1 MTDRRRIL
9 VLPDKFKGTLTAD
22 AAARAIAEGWR
33 RARPADVLEELP
45 MADGGDG
52 FGPVFGGL
60 VGASGEAFETIDA
73 AGRRCRASWWWAA
86 GNRTA
91 VVEAARVNGLAML
104 PPGVYHPFDLDTY
117 GLGPL
122 LGRVAQAGPRRTLVG
137 IGGSATNDGGFG
149 MARALGWRFVDEA
162 GADLIRWTD
171 LDRLAG
177 LRPPARPLDL
187 GELTVAV
194 DVDNPLLGPRGASRV
209 YGPQKGLRADDMA
222 KAEAC
227 LGRLAEVVRDHLGE
241 DVAAQP
247 GAGAAGGLGFGL
259 RAFCGGAFRPGIEIF
274 ADLADLPARIAAADL
289 VVTGEGAVDAQTAMG
304 KGVGR
309 VAAMAAAAG
318 RPCLV
323 LAGVA
328 DSPAAGGLDVHAV
341 VPGLAD
347 REAALAEPAR
357 WLAALA
363 ERVAG
368 APRTPRRG

>member
-1 MTDRRRIL
+1 MDRPLRIL
-9 VLPDKFKGTLTAD
+9 VVPDKFKGTLTAAE
-22 AAARAIAEGWR
+22 AAQAIANGWCR
-33 RARPADVLEELP
+33 TRPDDALDLLP

-52 FGPVFGGL
+52 FGPVFGSL
-60 VGASGEAFETIDA
+60 VGAVEVTFDTVDA
-73 AGRRCRASWWWAA
+73 AAQPRRATWWWSD
-86 GNRTA
+86 GDGTA
-91 VVEAARVNGLAML
+91 VVEAARINGLAML
-104 PPGVYHPFDLDTY
+104 PPGRFHPFDLDTR

-122 LGRVAQAGPRRTLVG
+122 LARIAACRPRRTLIG

-149 MARALGWRFVDEA
+149 LACALGWRFVDRD
-162 GADLIRWTD
+162 GAHLACWTD
-171 LDRLAG
+171 LDRLAVVTS
-177 LRPPARPLDL
+177 PSRPLDL

-194 DVDNPLLGPRGASRV
+194 DVDNPLLGPLGASCV
-209 YGPQKGLRADDMA
+209 YGPQKGLRAKDMA

-227 LGRLAEVVRDHLGE
+227 LERLAEVVREHLGK
-241 DVAAQP
+241 DIAAEP

-274 ADLADLPARIAAADL
+274 AELADLQARIAAADL
-289 VVTGEGAVDAQTAMG
+289 VITGEGAVDAQTAMG

-309 VAAMAAAAG
+309 IAAMAKAVG

-328 DSPAAGGLDVHAV
+328 DPALAAGLEVHAI
-341 VPGLAD
+341 VPEIADPRVALAD
-347 REAALAEPAR
+347 PAR

-368 APRTPRRG
+368 SLAA